1 MTSPIHEIHKSL
13 GACFCEIK
21 GWEMPGHYSNPI
33 EEHLNVR
40 RCAGISDL
48 SHRSKVILSG
58 KDRTPFLQKILSQD
72 INSLTPSSGAYSTL
86 LDVKGRMLAYMKIY
100 CDEDS
105 FFIDL
110 EPGLSEIFVQALK
123 HYQFREDV
131 VMEDVTERYG
141 LITVQGPQSRQLL
154 SSVANMDIKDMP
166 ECSHINLPINNIN
179 TKAVRTSYT
188 GEEGYDIYALRDEI
202 HTVWDAL
209 IRGTSRISPGNTG
222 SAPLFG
228 PIFGIEALETLRIE
242 AGTPVYFSD
251 MDEHTIPVESNLDK
265 AISYT
270 KGCYIGQE
278 TISRIKF
285 RGHVNRTLT
294 GFYIDGD
301 IVPVKGDKIIKII
314 HDIEQNVGVITS
326 ACHSPTLN
334 KIIAMG
340 YIRIECNEPG
350 ETIYIERDPQR
361 FTAVVTK
368 LPFYTRD

>member
-209 IRGTSRISPGNTG
+209 I
-222 SAPLFG
+222 G

-294 GFYIDGD
+294 GFYINGD

-314 HDIEQNVGVITS
+314 HDIEQNVGVVTS

-340 YIRIECNEPG
+340 YIRIECSEQG
-350 ETIYIERDPQR
+350 ETVHIESGSQR
-361 FTAVVTK
+361 LPAVVTK

>member
-209 IRGTSRISPGNTG
+209 I
-222 SAPLFG
+222 G

-285 RGHVNRTLT
+285 RGHV
-294 GFYIDGD
+294 
-301 IVPVKGDKIIKII
+301 
-314 HDIEQNVGVITS
+314 
-326 ACHSPTLN
+326 
-334 KIIAMG
+334 
-340 YIRIECNEPG
+340 
-350 ETIYIERDPQR
+350 
-361 FTAVVTK
+361 
-368 LPFYTRD
+368 